1 MTMHKIA
8 LFSALFWW
16 SGNNQTFSFGGTGV
30 PAIFS
35 TQPGASLHF
44 TSHSNQGKRLNM
56 FVPPNLTVYE
66 SSFPHRLPLAGHPY
80 FGPNHL
86 ASQIW
91 QVLPGQSFEGHS
103 HWRWTLGKANGGGQ
117 AFLLAELGIPWGNRS
132 CAIPFFNYKV
142 EYQSTQD

>member
-1 MTMHKIA
+1 MRLHYSLHRFGDPAIIRLFLLVVPELTRHFFDSTRCQSTFYKPFISRKTSEHVCTPKFDS
-8 LFSALFWW
+8 LWKQFSAQIAVV
-16 SGNNQTFSFGGTGV
+16 S
-30 PAIFS
+30 
-35 TQPGASLHF
+35 
-44 TSHSNQGKRLNM
+44 
-56 FVPPNLTVYE
+56 
-66 SSFPHRLPLAGHPY
+66 GHPY
-80 FGPNHL
+80 FGQSHL

-132 CAIPFFNYKV
+132 CAIPFLNYKV